1 MMSIK
6 RKLIRNFMIVIL
18 SSIVILDLLLI
29 FFVRGYYYDNTEN
42 MLTNQIDIATNF
54 YDKYYSHTSL
64 IRNVYD
70 NVDAFW
76 NQTTAEVQLYDDK
89 GKLIMDS
96 IGVSPSNDSEVK
108 GQIDRALKGESSKWV
123 GNVGYYSH
131 KVMAVSKPIVVNGK
145 TVGVIR
151 FVTSL
156 KEIDDSILAIISFFI
171 GISFVVS
178 IIAIILSLVMAKNIV
193 DPILK
198 LKDTAEKMADGDLDQ
213 RCNIN
218 SKDEIGQLALTLDYM
233 AGELKEREKL
243 KNDFISSV
251 SHELR
256 TPLTSIK
263 GWTITLNDENTDKE
277 TLKLGFDIIE
287 KESDRLSGLVEELL
301 DFSRLVNNNITLR
314 KQDVSIEAFSNYILN
329 YMLPRSERENIKLTV
344 KNNTKNLVF
353 PLDVNRFKQV
363 MINILD
369 NSFKFTQ
376 EEGNITVNFSE
387 DENNLI
393 VSVKDDGCGI
403 PKEELERVLEKFFKG
418 SNANSNT
425 GIGLSIADEIV
436 RLHGGVL
443 EISSEL
449 YKGTEIIISI
459 PKESEEI

>member
-1 MMSIK
+1 MSIK

>member
-1 MMSIK
+1 MSIK

-314 KQDVSIEAFSNYILN
+314 KQDVSIEAFSNYIKA
-329 YMLPRSERENIKLTV
+329 KL
-344 KNNTKNLVF
+344 
-353 PLDVNRFKQV
+353 
-363 MINILD
+363 
-369 NSFKFTQ
+369 
-376 EEGNITVNFSE
+376 
-387 DENNLI
+387 
-393 VSVKDDGCGI
+393 
-403 PKEELERVLEKFFKG
+403 
-418 SNANSNT
+418 
-425 GIGLSIADEIV
+425 
-436 RLHGGVL
+436 
-443 EISSEL
+443 
-449 YKGTEIIISI
+449 
-459 PKESEEI
+459 

>member
-1 MMSIK
+1 MSIK

-29 FFVRGYYYDNTEN
+29 FFVKGYYYDNTEN
-42 MLTNQIDIATNF
+42 MLINQIDIATNF

-96 IGVSPSNDSEVK
+96 IGVSPSTDSEVK
-108 GQIDRALKGESSKWV
+108 GQIDRALNGERSKWV

-131 KVMAVSKPIVVNGK
+131 KVMAVSKPIEVNGK

-301 DFSRLVNNNITLR
+301 DFSGLVNNNITLR
-314 KQDVSIEAFSNYILN
+314 KQDVSIEAFSNHILN

-344 KNNTKNLVF
+344 KNSTKNLVF

-369 NSFKFTQ
+369 NAFKFTQ
-376 EEGNITVNFSE
+376 EEGSITVKFSE

-403 PKEELERVLEKFFKG
+403 PKDEIERVLEKFFKG

-425 GIGLSIADEIV
+425 GIGLSISDEIV

-443 EISSEL
+443 KIFSEL
-449 YKGTEIIISI
+449 YKGTEIVISI
-459 PKESEEI
+459 PKEREEF

>member
-1 MMSIK
+1 MSIK

-263 GWTITLNDENTDKE
+263 GWSITLNDENTDKE

>member
-1 MMSIK
+1 MSIK

-96 IGVSPSNDSEVK
+96 IGVSPNNDFEVK
-108 GQIDRALKGESSKWV
+108 GQIDKALKGESNKWV

-131 KVMAVSKPIVVNGK
+131 KVMAVSKPIVVNEK

-376 EEGNITVNFSE
+376 EEGNITVIFSE

-459 PKESEEI
+459 PKESEEF

>member
-1 MMSIK
+1 MSIK

-131 KVMAVSKPIVVNGK
+131 KVMAVSKPIAVNGK

-213 RCNIN
+213 RCNIKT
-218 SKDEIGQLALTLDYM
+218 KDEIGQLALTLDYM

-403 PKEELERVLEKFFKG
+403 PKDELERVLEKFFKG

-443 EISSEL
+443 EIFSEL

-459 PKESEEI
+459 PKEREEF

>member
-1 MMSIK
+1 MSIK

-96 IGVSPSNDSEVK
+96 IGVSPNNDFEVK
-108 GQIDRALKGESSKWV
+108 GQINKALKGESNKWV

-131 KVMAVSKPIVVNGK
+131 KVMAVSKPIVVNEK

-376 EEGNITVNFSE
+376 EEGNITVIFSE

-459 PKESEEI
+459 PKESEEF

>member
-1 MMSIK
+1 MSIK

-96 IGVSPSNDSEVK
+96 IGVSPNNDSEVK

-131 KVMAVSKPIVVNGK
+131 KVMAVSKPIEVNGK

>member
-1 MMSIK
+1 MSIK

-29 FFVRGYYYDNTEN
+29 FFVRCYYYDNTEN

-145 TVGVIR
+145 SVGVIR